1 MSFFASLIAVFFQR
15 DLKNTGKPLFT
26 SLSVIVALVLL
37 MGSQNNNQFT
47 LRETKNECS
56 CTQSSVLIQRITG

>member
-26 SLSVIVALVLL
+26 SSSVIVALVLL